1 MHTRD
6 AFLCSQTT
14 LLLVHRLC
22 ASYPRSKSVKVFYFF
37 FFFACRDI
45 DCLINVCLHDAIFPL
60 LTVFVIRYVLIGRIF
75 SMEIGQ
81 VSLQDNSLLFYVY
94 IYTWWMDHSL
104 NRIGE
109 KIRRNECFVAQ
120 SPCNFPYRME
130 CRGRWLSRPWCTRFP
145 GTGELLANAGWGRG
159 AILRNSWDNS
169 PRGAPPLKY

>member
-1 MHTRD
+1 MFPAALPFSPYPPTNSPIQLEWPTMHTRD

-45 DCLINVCLHDAIFPL
+45 DCLINVCLHDAIFLL

-81 VSLQDNSLLFYVY
+81 VSLQDNSLLFYIY
-94 IYTWWMDHSL
+94 IYLVNGSL
-104 NRIGE
+104 VE
-109 KIRRNECFVAQ
+109 
-120 SPCNFPYRME
+120 PD
-130 CRGRWLSRPWCTRFP
+130 RGKNTKKRVF
-145 GTGELLANAGWGRG
+145 RG
-159 AILRNSWDNS
+159 AKSLQL
-169 PRGAPPLKY
+169 PL